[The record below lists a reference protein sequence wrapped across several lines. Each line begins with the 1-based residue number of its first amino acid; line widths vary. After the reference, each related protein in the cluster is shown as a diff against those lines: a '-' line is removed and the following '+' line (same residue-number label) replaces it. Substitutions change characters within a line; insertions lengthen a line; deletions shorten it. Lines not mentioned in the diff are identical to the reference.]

1 MDLILLAELAIIFAL
16 GTYVQTV
23 TGFGLGMIIMG
34 AVTMFGLLPIA
45 FTSVI
50 ISLMTFFNGA
60 FAIKGNSKALDKKL
74 VAWTAA
80 GLIPGI
86 AIGLFI
92 LHYLSTQMNN
102 ILQLLL
108 GAAIIIGA
116 STTLLKPEPSKTVSA
131 NWTFLFAG
139 KVAGIL
145 AGLFSVAGP
154 PLVYQFYRQPLDIKT
169 IRLCLILIFLISS
182 LLRTLMVGVQGG
194 LELEMFTFAACT
206 VPIVYIAT
214 WLGKNCP
221 PPLSPINMRRF
232 AISLLI
238 VLGASLI
245 IKASLVLMG

>member
-16 GTYVQTV
+16 GAYVQTV

-34 AVTMFGLLPIA
+34 AVTMFDLLPIA
-45 FTSVI
+45 FTSVV

-74 VAWTAA
+74 VMITAA
-80 GLIPGI
+80 GLVPGI

-92 LHYLSTQMNN
+92 LNYLSAEMNN

-108 GAAIIIGA
+108 GVAIIIGA
-116 STTLLKPEPSKTVSA
+116 STTLLKPEPLKVVSSH
-131 NWTFLFAG
+131 WTFLLAG

-169 IRLCLILIFLISS
+169 IRLCLILIFLVSS
-182 LLRTLMVGVQGG
+182 LLRTAMVGAQGG
-194 LELEMFTFAACT
+194 LEIAMFTFAACT
-206 VPIVYIAT
+206 VPVIFVAT

-238 VLGASLI
+238 ILGASLV
-245 IKASLVLMG
+245 IKAAAVLI

>member
-1 MDLILLAELAIIFAL
+1 LDLILLAELAIIFAL
-16 GTYVQTV
+16 GTYVQTI

-34 AVTMFGLLPIA
+34 AVTMFDLLPIA
-45 FTSVI
+45 FTSVV

-74 VAWTAA
+74 VMITAA
-80 GLIPGI
+80 GLVPGV
-86 AIGLFI
+86 AIGLYI
-92 LHYLSTQMNN
+92 LHFLSTEMNN
-102 ILQLLL
+102 LLQLLL

-116 STTLLKPEPSKTVSA
+116 STTLLKPEPSKTVSS
-131 NWTFLFAG
+131 NWSFLLAG
-139 KVAGIL
+139 KAAGIL

-182 LLRTLMVGVQGG
+182 LLRTVMVGSQGG
-194 LELEMFTFAACT
+194 LEIAMFTFAACT

-221 PPLSPINMRRF
+221 PPLSPLNMRRL

-238 VLGASLI
+238 LLGLSLI
-245 IKASLVLMG
+245 IKAGLVILS